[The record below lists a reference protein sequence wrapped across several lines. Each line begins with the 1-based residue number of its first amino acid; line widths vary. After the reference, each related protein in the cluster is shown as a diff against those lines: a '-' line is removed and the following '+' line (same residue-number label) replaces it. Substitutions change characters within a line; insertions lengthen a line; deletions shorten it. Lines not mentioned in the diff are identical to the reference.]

1 MLRRAL
7 KLSKSNNLDQNA
19 MLHLNFNLSIREF
32 TMLKRGSE
40 VTNRAKR
47 VRLFVLQAW
56 ESVSFTRNLTLM
68 PSLKS

>member
-68 PSLKS
+68 LSLKS